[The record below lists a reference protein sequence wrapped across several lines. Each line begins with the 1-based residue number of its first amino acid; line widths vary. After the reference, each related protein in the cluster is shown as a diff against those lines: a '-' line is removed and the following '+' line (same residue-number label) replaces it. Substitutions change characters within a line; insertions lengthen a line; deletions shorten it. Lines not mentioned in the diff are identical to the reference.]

1 MNRRDLRAAVPAAA
15 CSDKPSAW
23 VDELARGLIRHAA
36 RRSPP
41 LLTERLEEE
50 WLADLATRLG
60 PVARL
65 QLALGCCWATRV
77 ITHEHAAVGVAAAAT
92 GHRSVAV
99 YMQRDAAF
107 VSRRTPALLLIA
119 GLHVALIYFLATG
132 FVHTVAKAIPDSI
145 KARILEA
152 PQTPPP
158 PPLPPGPQIKVGP
171 LEIPDEGPISLL
183 PVPDAISVTAVVG
196 PQLPPSPS
204 VAVNRVWGGP
214 GKGFPA
220 TADFYPAEAIR
231 AGQSGVATVRVCV
244 DANGHLTAD
253 PALAESSGSARLDK
267 GAMRLAKAGSGY
279 YRPTTEDGRRVNSC
293 YSFRARFDLRN

>member
-132 FVHTVAKAIPDSI
+132 IVPTVVKAIPEVI
-145 KARILEA
+145 KTRIFEA
-152 PQTPPP
+152 PRTPP
-158 PPLPPGPQIKVGP
+158 PPLPPGPRIEPVRVEVPEQG
-171 LEIPDEGPISLL
+171 SLNL
-183 PVPDAISVTAVVG
+183 SPVPDAITAAQVVE
-196 PQLPPSPS
+196 PPPSPS
-204 VAVNRVWGGP
+204 PTVVVNRILGGP

-220 TADFYPAEAIR
+220 TADFYPADAIR
-231 AGQSGVATVRVCV
+231 AGQTGTATVRVCV
-244 DANGHLTAD
+244 DANGRLTAD
-253 PALAESSGSARLDK
+253 PTLAQSSGSASINK
-267 GAMRLAKAGSGY
+267 GALRLAKAGSGY
-279 YRPTTEDGRRVNSC
+279 YRATTEDGRPVSSC